1 MTGGGDQ
8 RRTPILDTLADYL
21 AKDIYPFHTPG
32 HKGGRFVPPEL
43 TRLWGAEVLRFDL
56 PAMTATDNTL
66 HPTGCVLEAQQLA
79 AELFGAAETFYLGSG
94 STTVVAAMLLAA
106 APPGETVLIPRN
118 VHRSVAS
125 ALVLSGAR
133 PRFLPHEVLP
143 ECGALAVSAEAVAKA
158 LREEPRPVAV
168 LLTRPS
174 YYGLA
179 TDLAPVA
186 EACHAAGVPLLVDE
200 AHGAHLRFLPPGDLR
215 PALECG
221 ADLVAQSSHKTLG
234 SLVGS
239 AQLHVG
245 HKSPVPPAQVRDA
258 LNLLQTT
265 SPNYLQLASLDAVR
279 QHLWRNGAGLFRG
292 AVEDAERLADS
303 IDTMPG
309 LRVLRPERWGATG
322 SASASPAS
330 HTGEA
335 SGTRLAG
342 HQRDPLRLVVNVA
355 GTGWTGYDVE
365 RYLRTDHRVE
375 DEMADWFNIV
385 LILSPHDD
393 PQARERLIVGLRR
406 VSTQPRPQAESE
418 IVQATHLLQPA
429 IPPLM
434 LTPRE
439 AALGNKALVPRSR
452 AAHRVCAETITF
464 YPPGIPL
471 LMPGEQITSETLAV
485 CDALLAGGAHCYASD
500 PTLATIRV
508 VS

>member
-1 MTGGGDQ
+1 MIGGGDQ

-43 TRLWGAEVLRFDL
+43 ARLWGAEVLRFDL

-94 STTVVAAMLLAA
+94 STTAVAAMLLAA
-106 APPGETVLIPRN
+106 VPPGETVLIPRN

-133 PRFLPHEVLP
+133 PRFLPHAVLP
-143 ECGALAVSAEAVAKA
+143 ECGALAVSAEAMATA

-186 EACHAAGVPLLVDE
+186 EMCRDVGVPLLVDE
-200 AHGAHLRFLPPGDLR
+200 AHGAHLRFLPPGGPR
-215 PALECG
+215 PALDCG

-245 HKSPVPPAQVRDA
+245 HGSPVPPVQVRDA

-279 QHLWRNGAGLFRG
+279 RHLWRHGENLFRE
-292 AVEDAERLADS
+292 AVEEADQLAES
-303 IDTMPG
+303 IDTLPG
-309 LRVLRPERWGATG
+309 LCVLRPNRD
-322 SASASPAS
+322 PN
-330 HTGEA
+330 
-335 SGTRLAG
+335 LAG
-342 HQRDPLRLVVNVA
+342 HLRDPLRLVVNVA

-365 RYLRTDHRVE
+365 RYLRTEHRVE

-393 PQARERLIVGLRR
+393 AQARERLIVGLRR
-406 VSTQPRPQAESE
+406 VSTQPRPEPDSE
-418 IVQATHLLQPA
+418 IAQATHLLQPN

-439 AALGNKALVPRSR
+439 AALGNKTLVPRAE

-508 VS
+508 VE

>member
-1 MTGGGDQ
+1 VTARGDQ
-8 RRTPILDTLADYL
+8 RRTPILDTLAEYL
-21 AKDIYPFHTPG
+21 AQDIYPFHTPG

-43 TRLWGAEVLRFDL
+43 TRLWGADVLAFDL

-94 STTVVAAMLLAA
+94 STTAVAAMLLAA
-106 APPGETVLIPRN
+106 VPPGETVLIPRN

-133 PRFLPHEVLP
+133 PRFLRHEVLP
-143 ECGALAVSAEAVAKA
+143 ECGALAVSAETIAAA
-158 LREEPRPVAV
+158 LREEPKPVAV

-186 EACHAAGVPLLVDE
+186 NVCRDAGVPLLVDE
-200 AHGAHLRFLPPGDLR
+200 AHGAHLRFLPPDGPR
-215 PALECG
+215 PALDCG

-245 HKSPVPPAQVRDA
+245 HRSPVPPAQVRDA

-279 QHLWRNGAGLFRG
+279 RHLWLHGEALFRD
-292 AVEDAERLADS
+292 AVAEAEQLADT
-303 IDTMPG
+303 IDAIRG
-309 LRVLRPERWGATG
+309 CRVMRPERDL
-322 SASASPAS
+322 S
-330 HTGEA
+330 
-335 SGTRLAG
+335 LAG
-342 HQRDPLRLVVNVA
+342 HLRDPLRLVVNVA

-365 RYLRTDHRVE
+365 RYLRIEYRVE

-393 PQARERLIVGLRR
+393 STARDRLIDGLQQVSENPRER
-406 VSTQPRPQAESE
+406 PHSE
-418 IVQATHLLQPA
+418 VAHAAHLLQPA
-429 IPPLM
+429 IPPLVIS
-434 LTPRE
+434 PRD
-439 AALGNKALVPRSR
+439 AALGKKEIVSR
-452 AAHRVCAETITF
+452 TSAANRVCAETITF

-471 LMPGEQITSETLAV
+471 IMPGEQVTHEILQV

-508 VS
+508 VQ